1 MNEKRL
7 VYDDSNFENSNKKN
21 KLTLSQKVEFTYFFN
36 LNTYVGLII
45 ILFKYI
51 HEILFYL

>member
-51 HEILFYL
+51 HEILIYL